1 MWHDVVDLRDFYETR
16 LGAMARRMI
25 RRGVRSMWPDV
36 KGQRV
41 LGLGYATPYLRQFL
55 TEAERTLAFMPAS
68 KGVLHWPSEGRGL
81 TALVDEAELPLPDL
95 SVDRVLLVHGLESSE
110 YQRDMLR
117 EAWRVLTGEGRLLIV
132 APNRGGIWAR
142 LERTPLGWGQPYSAA
157 QLSRLLRDN
166 MFTPTRSSRAL
177 YIPPLRTRALLRS
190 APAWERIGSRW
201 FPTFGGV
208 VLVEAGKQLYASNLQ
223 VERKRFRRPIVV
235 SFRRPARPATSG
247 GAA

>member
-1 MWHDVVDLRDFYETR
+1 MWHDVVDLRDFYETQ

-36 KGQRV
+36 KGQRI

-142 LERTPLGWGQPYSAA
+142 LERTPFGRGQPYTYG
-157 QLSRLLRDN
+157 QLSRLLREN
-166 MFTPTRSSRAL
+166 LFTPVTNAAAL
-177 YIPPLRTRALLRS
+177 YAPPSASRMMLST
-190 APAWERIGSRW
+190 APAWERLGSRW
-201 FPTFGGV
+201 FRTVAGV
-208 VLVEAGKQLYASNLQ
+208 VIIEASKQIYAASAVSQ
-223 VERKRFRRPIVV
+223 RR
-235 SFRRPARPATSG
+235 RRRRGVYVPVGQGSPRGITDAS
-247 GAA
+247 

>member
-1 MWHDVVDLRDFYETR
+1 MWHDVVDLRDFYETQ

-36 KGQRV
+36 KGQRI

-117 EAWRVLTGEGRLLIV
+117 EAWRVLTGQGRLLIV

-166 MFTPTRSSRAL
+166 MFTPTRSRRAL

-223 VERKRFRRPIVV
+223 AERKRFRRPIVV
-235 SFRRPARPATSG
+235 SFPRPARPATSG